1 MAHSKKQLIIVIAL
15 SGLGF
20 LGLAV
25 AVALGL
31 TQPFDSTVLLA
42 VHRYATPFFDSFFII
57 ITQLGG
63 STIVTLACV
72 AILVTLLILKKR
84 RKAVFFVLVMVGMLL
99 LNILFKDLIGRDRPD
114 ADGWLVAETG
124 MSFPSGHAT
133 AVMALGLALCVLL
146 WNTSW
151 RWVAVGFAVL
161 YILLVS
167 FSRLY
172 VGVHFPSD
180 IIGGWLLSVTW
191 VSAVVL
197 ILRLPLQRATQAVE
211 S

>member
-15 SGLGF
+15 SGLSF

-31 TQPFDSTVLLA
+31 TQPFDSTALLKI
-42 VHRYATPFFDSFFII
+42 HSYATPFFDSFFIT

-63 STIVTLACV
+63 STIVTLACM
-72 AILVTLLILKKR
+72 AILVTLLLLKKR

-99 LNILFKDLIGRDRPD
+99 LNLLFKDLIGRDRPD
-114 ADGWLVAETG
+114 ADGWLVPETG

-167 FSRLY
+167 FSRFY

-180 IIGGWLLSVTW
+180 IIGGWLLSITW